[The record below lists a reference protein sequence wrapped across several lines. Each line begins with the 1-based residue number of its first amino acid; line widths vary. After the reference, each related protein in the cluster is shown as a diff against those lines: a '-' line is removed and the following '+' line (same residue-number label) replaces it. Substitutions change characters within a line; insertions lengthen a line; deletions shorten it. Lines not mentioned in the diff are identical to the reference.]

1 MRSAADPERN
11 AAGPVARDTADWT
24 PVCQIDDIVP
34 NTGVCALVGGEQVA
48 VFRLGD
54 GSLHAIGNYDP
65 CSDANVLSRGIVG
78 DVKGE
83 RVVASPIYK
92 QHFALATGRCLE
104 EPESSVPV
112 YAVRLDGETVCIG
125 RRLDSEPGEA

>member
-1 MRSAADPERN
+1 MSALPRET
-11 AAGPVARDTADWT
+11 VAPAWT
-24 PVCQIDDIVP
+24 PVCRLDEIVP
-34 NTGVCALVGGEQVA
+34 NTGVCALVDGEQVA

-78 DVKGE
+78 DVRGE

-112 YAVRLDGETVCIG
+112 YAVRLDGETVSVG
-125 RRLDSEPGEA
+125 QRLVIARGAA